1 MALSRYDYSE
11 ISGSDRT
18 APCNPQ
24 LAFHSVQGSMIGHGM
39 EGYFKW
45 FKLLKIQMV
54 KSATNQ

>member
-11 ISGSDRT
+11 ISGKDRT
-18 APCNPQ
+18 VLCGPQ

-39 EGYFKW
+39 ESFLKW
-45 FKLLKIQMV
+45 FRLLKIQMV